1 MTEPIE
7 PGEETG
13 ENVMTEATS
22 EARRP
27 RVLVRLFGLLLILFS
42 VFLATYLVVAYFAF
56 ESGRALQVEQETTA
70 RAEEIAH
77 QIELAHQNIAE
88 GSDNLAETRLEWVL
102 AREPDNEEAL
112 ALREQLVGAEAEPT
126 EQPTSPPTEAAPAE
140 TVQETAAD
148 TEARPELEAIRRLA
162 TAENWEQALPRLL
175 AFQHQFPDYE
185 RGETDRLLY
194 DTYVNLGLKHINTEN
209 IELGLN
215 YFAQAER
222 LGDLPQ
228 EALDYR
234 LWADMYFRAVAYSGV
249 NWDIASDYWRDLCSA
264 APFFQD
270 SCVRFDRAL
279 VGIGDQYAYYLDWC
293 PAISIYQEA
302 WNRRPSELLDNKLAQ
317 ARQGCAAATAIPIT
331 GTNTIT
337 GTTPLTPTEP
347 GG

>member
-7 PGEETG
+7 PAEATG
-13 ENVMTEATS
+13 ESVVMDVTS
-22 EARRP
+22 EERRP
-27 RVLVRLFGLLLILFS
+27 RILVRLFGLLLILFS

-70 RAEEIAH
+70 RAEEVAH
-77 QIELAHQNIAE
+77 QIELARQNIAE
-88 GSDNLAETRLEWVL
+88 GSDNLAQTRLEWVL
-102 AREPDNEEAL
+102 VQDPGNDEAL
-112 ALREQLVGAEAEPT
+112 ALREQLVAAEAEPT
-126 EQPTSPPTEAAPAE
+126 EQPTVPPTETAPDEPIEE
-140 TVQETAAD
+140 TSLD

-162 TAENWEQALPRLL
+162 AAENWEQALPRLL
-175 AFQHQFPDYE
+175 AFQQQFPDYE
-185 RGETDRLLY
+185 RAESDQLLY
-194 DTYVNLGLKHINTEN
+194 DTYVNLGLKFVNTEK
-209 IELGLN
+209 IELALN
-215 YFAQAER
+215 YFSQAER
-222 LGDLPQ
+222 LGNLPQ

-234 LWADMYFRAVAYSGV
+234 LWADMYFQAVAYSGV

-270 SCVRFDRAL
+270 SCARFNRAL

-293 PAISIYQEA
+293 PAIAIYQEA
-302 WNRRPSELLDNKLAQ
+302 WNRQPTELVGNKLAQ
-317 ARQGCAAATAIPIT
+317 AREGCAAATAIPIT